1 MTKYI
6 LRIDETYR
14 LNGERKVE
22 EYLDK
27 QEVIDAYNLQRKGFA
42 SILVDEGGS
51 KKVLIDDNGRKYVK
65 GSPFYNF
72 PHVPH
77 ISILD
82 GKEIETT

>member
-1 MTKYI
+1 M
-6 LRIDETYR
+6 
-14 LNGERKVE
+14 
-22 EYLDK
+22 
-27 QEVIDAYNLQRKGFA
+27 DA
-42 SILVDEGGS
+42 E
-51 KKVLIDDNGRKYVK
+51 GRKYIK